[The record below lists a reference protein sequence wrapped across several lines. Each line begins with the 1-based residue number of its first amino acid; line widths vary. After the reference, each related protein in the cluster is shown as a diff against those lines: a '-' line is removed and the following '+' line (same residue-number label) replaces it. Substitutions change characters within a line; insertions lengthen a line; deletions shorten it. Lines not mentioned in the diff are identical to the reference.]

1 VAEEAK
7 KRISTSQLN
16 KHFVEWLER
25 FHPPLYKNRHVK
37 LNYITQVSTAP
48 PTFVIYANFPDG
60 IHLSYERYLIN
71 QIRETF
77 GFEGM
82 PIRLRFRKKGKER

>member
-1 VAEEAK
+1 
-7 KRISTSQLN
+7 
-16 KHFVEWLER
+16 
-25 FHPPLYKNRHVK
+25 
-37 LNYITQVSTAP
+37 
-48 PTFVIYANFPDG
+48 VIYANFPDG